1 MKKQFTCALLTA
13 ALAVSLAA
21 CSADR
26 TDPSTS
32 PSPSANP
39 SSSPAATPTP
49 TPTPIPVTPM
59 PGNDAMN
66 GGGAGGTNDRDN
78 DGVPDIAETPSP
90 CITGDIGDMIENAE
104 NDAARARVR

>member
-1 MKKQFTCALLTA
+1 MKKQFSCALLTA

-32 PSPSANP
+32 PSPSVNP
-39 SSSPAATPTP
+39 SSSPAATP

-90 CITGDIGDMIENAE
+90 GITGDIGDMIENAE

>member
-1 MKKQFTCALLTA
+1 MKKQLTCTLLTA

-26 TDPSTS
+26 TNPGTS

-39 SSSPAATPTP
+39 SSSPSAAPTP
-49 TPTPIPVTPM
+49 SPVTPM

-78 DGVPDIAETPSP
+78 NGVPDIAEPPSP
-90 CITGDIGDMIENAE
+90 GITGDIGDMIENAE
-104 NDAARARVR
+104 NDAARARAR